1 MWLYADPKGDSRA
14 RIFAQDRACRKLK
27 RIIKVETDKLL
38 PDSPVAG
45 LIPTLNKTGWMTEAL
60 DAYSQD
66 FTLYAGKIGSSGE
79 EALDIGCAYGVATLA
94 ALAEGARIC
103 ACDIEPGHLEIL
115 DKRVPE
121 DARDRYRSLPG
132 ALPDVD
138 FPSGTFGA
146 VIASRV
152 LHFLDGPQIEQ
163 TVAKMHDW
171 LKPGGRLYLVADTPY
186 TGPWYIHADRYQ
198 QRKAAGEPWPGLVED
213 YAGLLPEGTDPEGH
227 PRFINPLDP
236 DILERVCRAA
246 GLDIINA
253 DFLSGSTP
261 HAKGREHAGIIARK
275 PAV

>member
-1 MWLYADPKGDSRA
+1 
-14 RIFAQDRACRKLK
+14 
-27 RIIKVETDKLL
+27 VETDKLL

-66 FTLYAGKIGSSGE
+66 FTLYAGEIGSAGA

-146 VIASRV
+146 VIAARV
-152 LHFLDGPQIEQ
+152 LHFLDGPQIEK
-163 TVAKMHDW
+163 TVEKMYHW

-198 QRKAAGEPWPGLVED
+198 QRKAAGEPWPGLVDD
-213 YAGLLPEGTDPEGH
+213 YAGLLPAGTDPEGH

-275 PAV
+275 PAA